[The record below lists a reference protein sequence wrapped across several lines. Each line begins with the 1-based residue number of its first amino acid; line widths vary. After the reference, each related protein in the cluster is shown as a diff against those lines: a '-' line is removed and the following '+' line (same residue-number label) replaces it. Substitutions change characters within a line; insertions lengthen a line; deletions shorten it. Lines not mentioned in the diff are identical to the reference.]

1 MGMFIL
7 HMFILHLF
15 LMIVTIANAVFT
27 KDNVSRVLWIIS
39 SVCWTLLFIGDI
51 VELVLM

>member
-1 MGMFIL
+1 MGMFA
-7 HMFILHLF
+7 LHLF
-15 LMIVTIANAVFT
+15 LMFTTIMNAVFT

-51 VELVLM
+51 IELVLM